1 MTAKEF
7 WNTQVPTDANKCYVH
22 DYYARKFSHEDL
34 FRFAEAYAALKVAET
49 TKEMYPAAFLEWAGK
64 NANILIYPNSR
75 GNWLLTRVVTGINPS
90 VEYDEYTTDELF
102 EYWKENIQ
110 GK

>member
-34 FRFAEAYAALKVAET
+34 FRFAEAYASLKVAEA
-49 TKEMYPAAFLEWAGK
+49 TKGMYPAAFLEWIGK
-64 NANILIYPNSR
+64 NEFCKMNGKNGKWLFQSELYLIWKS
-75 GNWLLTRVVTGINPS
+75 
-90 VEYDEYTTDELF
+90 TDELF
-102 EYWKENIQ
+102 EYWKQNIN
-110 GK
+110 K

>member
-1 MTAKEF
+1 MNSLGWYSINAEEALR
-7 WNTQVPTDANKCYVH
+7 W
-22 DYYARKFSHEDL
+22 SHE
-34 FRFAEAYAALKVAET
+34 FAALKVSEA
-49 TKEMYPAAFLEWAGK
+49 TKGMYPAAFVEWTGK

-102 EYWKENIQ
+102 DYWKQNIQ